1 MKEGRLKRILA
12 VIIIVSMILS
22 LGNGLELFNIEV
34 KAADAFETSIS
45 GFPDSYKVYLRQL
58 HKNYPNWKFVPDNTG
73 IDFAT
78 AVENEASNNRSLIEN
93 SYSKYL
99 KSNAT
104 GDYNVTTGK
113 YIAKD
118 GATWVSASKN
128 CVAYFMDPRNF
139 LDAEHIY
146 MFETLSYDSSTQTQA
161 GVEAILKGS
170 FMYNTTMGYLTS
182 DGKYI
187 DTDIKYSQQIMTA
200 AKNSKVSAYH
210 IASKILQEMG
220 TKKHSKYAGMGASGS
235 ISGEYT
241 GYPGIYN
248 FYNIGA
254 TSGANPIANGLSWA
268 KTGKTYQRPWNTPQK
283 SISGGAQYL
292 GEKFINA
299 GQNTMYLQRFNVKKN
314 GTYSLYEHQYMTNIS
329 GAASEAA
336 STSDA
341 YKELGI
347 VANAKTFIIPVFDN
361 MPNETNTLT
370 LGKKGNKTGVVSSR
384 VNVRKGPSTAYGA
397 VTSLASGQAVTITGI
412 VQTDIDFGT
421 RWLSNPYWYNIK
433 FTQNGKS
440 YTGYVSAAYINVNPE
455 YTIAKKGKIKLNTS
469 LKTTEKVFYMS
480 DNPAVA
486 TVDNLGNVTGVGAGE
501 VTIRVYTGAGI
512 VAVSSIKVLA
522 KSIPATAITL
532 NKTSLTLTTGTNEKL
547 KATVTPS
554 NSTDA
559 IITWSSSNKKVA
571 SVTQAGKVKAK
582 GIGTC
587 TITAK
592 TANNKTVKCTVKVV
606 PQTVTVT
613 ALSKSYNSTTITWTQ
628 PESVTGYWIYRRV
641 PGGKYKTIATV
652 SGSICSYT
660 DKKLVTGQTYYY
672 KVKAYKKVGSVKYK
686 SSKSKASKTYPKPA
700 KAKISS
706 IKATSKGAKITWKKV
721 SGASGYIVYRSE
733 GKNGTYVKVKQ
744 IKKQSKKSYNNTGLL
759 NGKTYYYKV
768 VAYRNVAEKYIY
780 GDLSNAKKIKK

>member
-1 MKEGRLKRILA
+1 MT
-12 VIIIVSMILS
+12 
-22 LGNGLELFNIEV
+22 LGLGKGLELFNIEV
-34 KAADAFETSIS
+34 KAADDFEVSIS

-58 HKNYPNWKFVPDNTG
+58 HKIYPEWKFVPDNTG

-78 AVENEASNNRSLIEN
+78 AVENETSNNRSLIEN

-139 LDAEHIY
+139 LDDEHIY
-146 MFETLSYDSSTQTQA
+146 MFEQLSYDGLTQTQA
-161 GVEAILKGS
+161 GVEAILQGS
-170 FMYNTTMGYLTS
+170 FMYNTKIGFVNASGIYKT
-182 DGKYI
+182 
-187 DTDIKYSQQIMTA
+187 TDILYSAQIMEA
-200 AKNSKVSAYH
+200 AKATKVSAYH

-220 TKKHSKYAGMGASGS
+220 TKKNSKYAGMGASGS
-235 ISGEYT
+235 ISGEYS
-241 GYPGIYN
+241 GYLGIYN

-268 KTGKTYQRPWNTPQK
+268 KSGKTYQRPWDTPQK
-283 SISGGAQYL
+283 SILGGAQYL
-292 GEKFINA
+292 GEKYINA

-314 GTYSLYEHQYMTNIS
+314 GTYAVYTHQYMTNIS

-336 STSDA
+336 STADA
-341 YKELGI
+341 YKSLGI
-347 VANAKTFIIPVFDN
+347 AAKAKTFVIPVFTN
-361 MPNETNTLT
+361 MPNEANTLT
-370 LGKKGNKTGVVSSR
+370 LGKSGNKTGVASSV

-397 VTSLASGQAVTITGI
+397 VTTLALGQGVTITGI
-412 VQTDIDFGT
+412 VQTDIDYGT
-421 RWLSNPYWYNIK
+421 RWLSNPYWYRISFVK
-433 FTQNGKS
+433 DKKT
-440 YTGYVSAAYINVNPE
+440 YTGYVSAAYININPE

-469 LKTTEKVFYMS
+469 LKTSEKVFYMS
-480 DNPAVA
+480 DNPAIA
-486 TVDNLGNVTGVGAGE
+486 TVDASGNVTGVGAGV
-501 VTIRVYTGAGI
+501 VTIRAYTGAGI
-512 VAVSSIKVLA
+512 AAVSAITVLA

-532 NKTSLTLTTGTNEKL
+532 NKTSLTLKVGTNEKL
-547 KATVTPS
+547 TATVTPS

-571 SVTQAGKVKAK
+571 SVTKAGKVKAK
-582 GIGTC
+582 GAGTC

-613 ALSKSYNSTTITWTQ
+613 ATSKSYNSTTIKWTK
-628 PESVTGYWIYRRV
+628 PDSVTGYWIYRRI
-641 PGGKYKTIATV
+641 PGGKYKIIAKVGGTV
-652 SGSICSYT
+652 SSYV
-660 DKKLVTGQTYYY
+660 DKNLVTGQTYYY
-672 KVKAYKKVGSVKYK
+672 KVKSYKKVGNVNYK

-706 IKATSKGAKITWKKV
+706 VKATAKGAKITWKKV

-733 GKNGTYVKVKQ
+733 TKKGTYVKVKQ

-759 NGKTYYYKV
+759 KGKTYYYKV
-768 VAYRNVAEKYIY
+768 VAYRNVSGKYIY
-780 GDLSNAKKIKK
+780 GDFSNAKKIKK